1 MISSLRRGVEEGRH
15 LLARALVAL
24 GRLVGEIMQPAMHV
38 GVLRGVDLIEPVE
51 HGLRLLRGRSVVEID
66 QRLAINLRRQDRK
79 IRPDAVH
86 VVGAVTHCRMHCQLP
101 RFSQTVQRHQRVQAR
116 LSIRYAGAPL
126 IRDRRKLR
134 VPNDSGPAARH
145 RMPRCGPRK
154 RSHIHFRPR
163 NHAATCS
170 ISASRMPAC
179 SMPSIASPRNAWIRS
194 ASASAAGMPR
204 AIR

>member
-1 MISSLRRGVEEGRH
+1 
-15 LLARALVAL
+15 
-24 GRLVGEIMQPAMHV
+24 MQPAMHI
-38 GVLRGVDLIEPVE
+38 GGLRGVDLIEPVE

-86 VVGAVTHCRMHCQLP
+86 VVGAVTHCRMHFLP
-101 RFSQTVQRHQRVQAR
+101 QRPSILRGALAR
-116 LSIRYAGAPL
+116 APQ
-126 IRDRRKLR
+126 DDGPTPKF
-134 VPNDSGPAARH
+134 PNRHPEAAA
-145 RMPRCGPRK
+145 K
-154 RSHIHFRPR
+154 RPSKDERPITHTR
-163 NHAATCS
+163 AFNHAATCS
-170 ISASRMPAC
+170 ISVSRIPAC